1 MTRAAKLRAL
11 LNRPGLAAAAG
22 YPWVRA
28 VADPGALEA
37 AAREALSAD
46 GPAFLLVKV
55 TAEARAVRRIPYS
68 PPEIRD
74 QFRAALGAR

>member
-1 MTRAAKLRAL
+1 MTKAAKLRAL

-28 VADPGALEA
+28 
-37 AAREALSAD
+37 
-46 GPAFLLVKV
+46 
-55 TAEARAVRRIPYS
+55 AVPRIPYS

-74 QFRAALGAR
+74 RFRAAPGAR